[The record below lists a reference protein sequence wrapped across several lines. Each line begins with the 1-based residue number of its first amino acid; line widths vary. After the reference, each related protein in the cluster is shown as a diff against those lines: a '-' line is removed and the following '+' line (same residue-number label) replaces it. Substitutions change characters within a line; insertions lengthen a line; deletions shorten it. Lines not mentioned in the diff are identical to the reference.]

1 MKVVNDNLNRYVR
14 SQAQNTLGIGTPVSV
29 FNIAQRIELN
39 HFNNMWKSALAQDLE
54 DIRTSY
60 NLKTTIIIPDMLK
73 RLSLLVEQ
81 YHHHFAIWDSH
92 AYIVQS
98 PFKKSVLNKIFNY
111 KKIKGHSV
119 IVMQSDIARKEILVA
134 KDKSGIFSVLTR
146 DVRPLHDMVKGHY
159 SLTPLCNYLNEKV
172 VDRSNFPDADLLIF
186 INRLRSQSFES
197 FEKMISQ
204 FWFKEG
210 ADFKLSTDVPFKKFG
225 EFTREELKLFLRHL
239 RKNGE
244 LKSCKR
250 EEPVLL
256 EVQENTKESHKEKF
270 DRMLAKALSNS
281 PLKKYQ
287 SSPNDTLFNLVQDI
301 EEHYSLIMQTELEN
315 FVDDHKQ
322 VILEHKD
329 DFEFLKKFF
338 PFPLK
343 STYDD
348 WERCCERLSF
358 VLQFERDI
366 ELKINLS

>member
-1 MKVVNDNLNRYVR
+1 MRIVNDNLNRYVR
-14 SQAQNTLGIGTPVSV
+14 SQAQNILGIGKPVPA
-29 FNIAQRIELN
+29 FEIAPRIELE
-39 HFNNMWKSALAQDLE
+39 HFNNMWKSALALDLE

-60 NLKTTIIIPDMLK
+60 NLKNTIIVPDMLK
-73 RLSLLVEQ
+73 RLSLLVER

-111 KKIKGHSV
+111 KKVKGHSV

-134 KDKSGIFSVLTR
+134 KGKGGVFTVLTR
-146 DVRPLHDMVKGHY
+146 DVRPLHDMVKEHY
-159 SLTPLCNYLNEKV
+159 SLIPLCNYLNERV
-172 VDRSNFPDADLLIF
+172 IDRNNFPDTDLSIF
-186 INRLRSQSFES
+186 INRLWS
-197 FEKMISQ
+197 FEKVISQ
-204 FWFKEG
+204 FWFKEE
-210 ADFKLSTDVPFKKFG
+210 ADFKLSKTVPFKKFG
-225 EFTREELKLFLRHL
+225 EFTRSELKLVLRHL

-250 EEPVLL
+250 EESVLL
-256 EVQENTKESHKEKF
+256 EDQENTKESHKKKF

>member
-1 MKVVNDNLNRYVR
+1 MRIVNDNLNRYVR
-14 SQAQNTLGIGTPVSV
+14 SQAQNTLGIGKPVPRFEIS
-29 FNIAQRIELN
+29 QRIELN
-39 HFNNMWKSALAQDLE
+39 HFNNMWKSALALDLG

-60 NLKTTIIIPDMLK
+60 NLKTTVIAPDMLK

-111 KKIKGHSV
+111 KKVKGHSV

-134 KDKSGIFSVLTR
+134 KGKGEVFTVLTR
-146 DVRPLHDMVKGHY
+146 DVNPSHDMVEEHY
-159 SLTPLCNYLNEKV
+159 SLIPLCNYLNERV
-172 VDRSNFPDADLLIF
+172 IDRNNFPDTDLSIF
-186 INRLRSQSFES
+186 INRLWS
-197 FEKMISQ
+197 FEKVISP
-204 FWFKEG
+204 FWFKEEC
-210 ADFKLSTDVPFKKFG
+210 DFKLSTDVPFKKFG

-244 LKSCKR
+244 LNSFKR
-250 EEPVLL
+250 ERTVLL
-256 EVQENTKESHKEKF
+256 DTKEDTQGLDKEKF

-287 SSPNDTLFNLVQDI
+287 SSPNDTLFNLVKDV
-301 EEHYSLIMQTELEN
+301 ESYYDLIVQNALEY
-315 FVDDHKQ
+315 FADEHKQ
-322 VILEHKD
+322 TIIEHKD
-329 DFEFLKKFF
+329 DFEFLKKFL

-343 STYDD
+343 LTYDE
-348 WERCCERLSF
+348 WESHCEQFRF

>member
-1 MKVVNDNLNRYVR
+1 MRIVNDNLNRYVR
-14 SQAQNTLGIGTPVSV
+14 SQAQNTLGIGKPVPR
-29 FNIAQRIELN
+29 FEIAQRIELN
-39 HFNNMWKSALAQDLE
+39 HFNNMWKSALALDLE

-60 NLKTTIIIPDMLK
+60 NLKTTVIAPDMLK

-111 KKIKGHSV
+111 KKVKGHSV
-119 IVMQSDIARKEILVA
+119 IVMQSDIARQEILVA
-134 KDKSGIFSVLTR
+134 KGKGEVFTVLTR
-146 DVRPLHDMVKGHY
+146 DVNPSHDMVEEHY
-159 SLTPLCNYLNEKV
+159 SLIPLCNYLNERV
-172 VDRSNFPDADLLIF
+172 IDRNNFPDTDLSIF
-186 INRLRSQSFES
+186 INRLWS
-197 FEKMISQ
+197 FEKVISP
-204 FWFKEG
+204 FWLKEEC
-210 ADFKLSTDVPFKKFG
+210 DFKLSTDVPFKKFG

-244 LKSCKR
+244 LNSFKR
-250 EEPVLL
+250 ERMVLL
-256 EVQENTKESHKEKF
+256 DTKEDTQGSDKEKF

-287 SSPNDTLFNLVQDI
+287 SSPNDTLFNLVKDV
-301 EEHYSLIMQTELEN
+301 ESYYDLIVQNALEY
-315 FVDDHKQ
+315 FADEHKQ
-322 VILEHKD
+322 TIIEHKD
-329 DFEFLKKFF
+329 DFEFLKKFL

-343 STYDD
+343 LTYDE
-348 WERCCERLSF
+348 WESHCEQFRF

>member
-14 SQAQNTLGIGTPVSV
+14 SQAQNTLEIGKPVPR
-29 FNIAQRIELN
+29 FEIAQRIELE
-39 HFNNMWKSALAQDLE
+39 HFNNMWKSALALDLE
-54 DIRTSY
+54 DVRTSC
-60 NLKTTIIIPDMLK
+60 NLKNILIIPDMLK

-81 YHHHFAIWDSH
+81 YHRHFAIWDSH

-146 DVRPLHDMVKGHY
+146 DVRPLYDMVKEHY
-159 SLTPLCNYLNEKV
+159 SLIPLCNYLNERV
-172 VDRSNFPDADLLIF
+172 IDRNFSPDTDLSIF
-186 INRLRSQSFES
+186 INRLWS
-197 FEKMISQ
+197 FEKVISQ

-210 ADFKLSTDVPFKKFG
+210 ADFKLSKEVPFKKFG
-225 EFTREELKLFLRHL
+225 KFTREELKLFLRHL

-244 LKSCKR
+244 LNSFKR
-250 EEPVLL
+250 EGSVLL
-256 EVQENTKESHKEKF
+256 DAKENTQGSHKEKF

-287 SSPNDTLFNLVQDI
+287 SSPNDTLFNLVKDI
-301 EEHYSLIMQTELEN
+301 ESYYDLIVQTALEY
-315 FVDDHKQ
+315 FVDEHKQ
-322 VILEHKD
+322 VIIEHKD
-329 DFEFLKKFF
+329 DFEFLKKFL

-343 STYDD
+343 LTYDE
-348 WERCCERLSF
+348 WESHCEQFRF
-358 VLQFERDI
+358 VLQFERNI

>member
-1 MKVVNDNLNRYVR
+1 MRIVNDNLHRYVR
-14 SQAQNTLGIGTPVSV
+14 SQTQNTLGIGKPVPRFEIV
-29 FNIAQRIELN
+29 QRIELN
-39 HFNNMWKSALAQDLE
+39 HFNNMWKSALALDLE
-54 DIRTSY
+54 DVRTSC
-60 NLKTTIIIPDMLK
+60 NLKNTPIIPDMLK

-146 DVRPLHDMVKGHY
+146 DVRPLHDMVKEHY
-159 SLTPLCNYLNEKV
+159 SLIPLCNYLNERV
-172 VDRSNFPDADLLIF
+172 IDRNNFPDTDLSVF
-186 INRLRSQSFES
+186 ISRLHPQSFE
-197 FEKMISQ
+197 KVISP
-204 FWFKEG
+204 FWFKEEC
-210 ADFKLSTDVPFKKFG
+210 DFKLSKDVPFKKLG

-239 RKNGE
+239 RKNGD
-244 LKSCKR
+244 LNGFKR
-250 EEPVLL
+250 EGSVSLD
-256 EVQENTKESHKEKF
+256 TKEDTQGSHKEKF

-348 WERCCERLSF
+348 WERCCELLTF
-358 VLQFERDI
+358 VIQFERDI

>member
-1 MKVVNDNLNRYVR
+1 MRIVNDNLNRYIR
-14 SQAQNTLGIGTPVSV
+14 SQAQSALGIGKPVPR
-29 FNIAQRIELN
+29 FEIAQRIELN

-60 NLKTTIIIPDMLK
+60 NLKTTVIAPNMLK

-111 KKIKGHSV
+111 KKVTGHSV
-119 IVMQSDIARKEILVA
+119 IVMQSDVARKEILVA
-134 KDKSGIFSVLTR
+134 KGKGGVFTVLTR
-146 DVRPLHDMVKGHY
+146 DVSPSHDIVEERY
-159 SLTPLCNYLNEKV
+159 SLIPLCNYLNEQV
-172 VDRSNFPDADLLIF
+172 IDRNNFPDTDLSIF
-186 INRLRSQSFES
+186 INRLWS
-197 FEKMISQ
+197 FEKVISQ
-204 FWFKEG
+204 FWFKEE
-210 ADFKLSTDVPFKKFG
+210 ADFKLSKTVPFKKFG
-225 EFTREELKLFLRHL
+225 EFTRNELKLVLRHL

-250 EEPVLL
+250 EESVLL
-256 EVQENTKESHKEKF
+256 EVQGNAKESHKEKF

-287 SSPNDTLFNLVQDI
+287 SSPSDTLFNLVNDI
-301 EEHYSLIMQTELEN
+301 ESYYDLTVQTALEY
-315 FVDDHKQ
+315 FVDEHKQ

-329 DFEFLKKFF
+329 DFEFLKQFF

-348 WERCCERLSF
+348 WESHCEQLSF
-358 VLQFERDI
+358 VLQFERNID
-366 ELKINLS
+366 LKIYLP

>member
-14 SQAQNTLGIGTPVSV
+14 GTQNTLGIGTPVSV

-54 DIRTSY
+54 DIRTSC

-73 RLSLLVEQ
+73 RLSSLVKQ
-81 YHHHFAIWDSH
+81 YHHHFAIWDSY

-111 KKIKGHSV
+111 KKVTGHSV
-119 IVMQSDIARKEILVA
+119 IVMQSDVARKEILVA
-134 KDKSGIFSVLTR
+134 KGKGGIFTVLTR
-146 DVRPLHDMVKGHY
+146 DVRPLHDMVKEHY

-172 VDRSNFPDADLLIF
+172 VDRNNFPDTDLSIF
-186 INRLRSQSFES
+186 INRLQSQSFES

-204 FWFKEG
+204 FWFKEE
-210 ADFKLSTDVPFKKFG
+210 ADFKLSKTVPFKKFG
-225 EFTREELKLFLRHL
+225 EFTRNELKLVLRHL

-250 EEPVLL
+250 EESVLL

-270 DRMLAKALSNS
+270 DRMLAKTLSNS

-287 SSPNDTLFNLVQDI
+287 SSPSDTLFNLMNDI
-301 EEHYSLIMQTELEN
+301 ESYYDLTVQTALEY
-315 FVDDHKQ
+315 FVDEHKQ

-329 DFEFLKKFF
+329 DFEFLKQFF

-348 WERCCERLSF
+348 WESHCEQLSF
-358 VLQFERDI
+358 VLQFERNID
-366 ELKINLS
+366 LKIYVS

>member
-1 MKVVNDNLNRYVR
+1 MRIVNDNLNRYVR
-14 SQAQNTLGIGTPVSV
+14 SQAQNTLGIGKPVPR
-29 FNIAQRIELN
+29 FEIAQRIELN
-39 HFNNMWKSALAQDLE
+39 HFNNMWKSALALDLE

-60 NLKTTIIIPDMLK
+60 NLKTTVIAPDMLK

-111 KKIKGHSV
+111 KKVKGHSV
-119 IVMQSDIARKEILVA
+119 IVMQSDVARKEILVA
-134 KDKSGIFSVLTR
+134 KGKGEVFTVLTR
-146 DVRPLHDMVKGHY
+146 DVSPSHDMVEEHY
-159 SLTPLCNYLNEKV
+159 SLIPLCNYLNEQV
-172 VDRSNFPDADLLIF
+172 IDRNNFPDTDLSIF
-186 INRLRSQSFES
+186 INRLWS
-197 FEKMISQ
+197 FEKVISP
-204 FWFKEG
+204 FWFKEEC
-210 ADFKLSTDVPFKKFG
+210 DFKLSKDVPFKKLG

-244 LKSCKR
+244 LNSFKR
-250 EEPVLL
+250 EGSVSSD
-256 EVQENTKESHKEKF
+256 TKEDTQGLHKEKF

-287 SSPNDTLFNLVQDI
+287 SSPDDTLFNLVKDV
-301 EEHYSLIMQTELEN
+301 ESYYDLIVQTALEY
-315 FVDDHKQ
+315 FVDEHKQ

-329 DFEFLKKFF
+329 DFEFLKKFL

-343 STYDD
+343 LTYDE
-348 WERCCERLSF
+348 WESHCEQFRF
-358 VLQFERDI
+358 VLQFGRNI

>member
-14 SQAQNTLGIGTPVSV
+14 SQAQNTLGIGKPVPA
-29 FNIAQRIELN
+29 FEIAPRIELE
-39 HFNNMWKSALAQDLE
+39 HFNNMWKSALALDLE
-54 DIRTSY
+54 DVRTSC
-60 NLKTTIIIPDMLK
+60 NLKNTPIIPDMLK

-81 YHHHFAIWDSH
+81 YHHHFAIWDTH

-134 KDKSGIFSVLTR
+134 KDKRGIFSILTR
-146 DVRPLHDMVKGHY
+146 DVRPLHDMVKEHY
-159 SLTPLCNYLNEKV
+159 SLIPLCNYLNERV
-172 VDRSNFPDADLLIF
+172 IDRNFSPETDLSVF
-186 INRLRSQSFES
+186 ISRLHPQSFD
-197 FEKMISQ
+197 KLISP
-204 FWFKEG
+204 FWFKES
-210 ADFKLSTDVPFKKFG
+210 ANFKLSTDVPFKKFG
-225 EFTREELKLFLRHL
+225 EFTRNELKLVLRHL

-244 LKSCKR
+244 LKSYKR
-250 EEPVLL
+250 EESVLSDIK
-256 EVQENTKESHKEKF
+256 EDTQESHKEKF

-287 SSPNDTLFNLVQDI
+287 SSPNDTLFNLVQDV
-301 EEHYSLIMQTELEN
+301 EEHYSLIVQTALEY
-315 FVDDHKQ
+315 FVDEHKQ

-329 DFEFLKKFF
+329 DFEFLKQFF

-358 VLQFERDI
+358 VLQFERNID
-366 ELKINLS
+366 LKIYVS

>member
-1 MKVVNDNLNRYVR
+1 MRIVNDNLNRYVC
-14 SQAQNTLGIGTPVSV
+14 SQAQNTLGIGKPVPR
-29 FNIAQRIELN
+29 FEIAQRIELN

-60 NLKTTIIIPDMLK
+60 NLKTTVITSDMLK

-111 KKIKGHSV
+111 KKVKGHSV

-146 DVRPLHDMVKGHY
+146 DVRPLHDMVKEHY
-159 SLTPLCNYLNEKV
+159 SLIPLCNYLNERV
-172 VDRSNFPDADLLIF
+172 IDRNNFPDTDLSVF
-186 INRLRSQSFES
+186 ISRLHPQSFD
-197 FEKMISQ
+197 KLISP
-204 FWFKEG
+204 FWFKEEC
-210 ADFKLSTDVPFKKFG
+210 DFKLSTDVPFKKFG

-244 LKSCKR
+244 LNSFKR
-250 EEPVLL
+250 ERTVLL
-256 EVQENTKESHKEKF
+256 DTKEDTQGSDKEKF

-287 SSPNDTLFNLVQDI
+287 SSPNDTLSNLVQDI

-348 WERCCERLSF
+348 WERCCERLTF

>member
-81 YHHHFAIWDSH
+81 YHRHFAIWDSH

-134 KDKSGIFSVLTR
+134 KDKSGIFSILTR
-146 DVRPLHDMVKGHY
+146 DVRPLHDMVKEHY
-159 SLTPLCNYLNEKV
+159 SLIPLCNYLNEKV
-172 VDRSNFPDADLLIF
+172 VDRNNFPDTDLSIF
-186 INRLRSQSFES
+186 INRLWS
-197 FEKMISQ
+197 FEKVISP
-204 FWFKEG
+204 FWFKEEC
-210 ADFKLSTDVPFKKFG
+210 DFKLSKDVPFKKLG

-244 LKSCKR
+244 LNSFKR
-250 EEPVLL
+250 EGSVSLD
-256 EVQENTKESHKEKF
+256 TKEDTQGSHKEKF
-270 DRMLAKALSNS
+270 DRMLAKLLSDS

-287 SSPNDTLFNLVQDI
+287 SSPSDTLFNLVKDV
-301 EEHYSLIMQTELEN
+301 ESYYDLTVQTALEN
-315 FVDDHKQ
+315 FIDEHKQ
-322 VILEHKD
+322 AIIEHKD
-329 DFEFLKKFF
+329 DFEFLKQFL

-343 STYDD
+343 LTYDE
-348 WERCCERLSF
+348 WESHCEQFRF
-358 VLQFERDI
+358 VLQFERNI
-366 ELKINLS
+366 ELRILLED